1 MKACSI
7 STNSFK
13 QMIGLHF
20 VRTFLVGAA
29 GWLVLRTFHPLLRI
43 SRRSPQIIL
52 SYSLTRILYLNYGDS
67 WDK

>member
-13 QMIGLHF
+13 QMIGMHF
-20 VRTFLVGAA
+20 IRTFQVGAA
-29 GWLVLRTFHPLLRI
+29 GWLVLRTFHPLFRF

-52 SYSLTRILYLNYGDS
+52 SYSLTGILFDQR
-67 WDK
+67 